1 MGIKELIR
9 DIPIEKTREEIDADP
24 RIESLRLALETSTP
38 NRGGTP
44 WEHEERGKKKVI
56 EPELI

>member
-1 MGIKELIR
+1 MNIR
-9 DIPIEKTREEIDADP
+9 DLINQLPAPKSSTRLKEDP

-38 NRGGTP
+38 KHAGTP
-44 WEHEERGKKKVI
+44 WEHPSREEKKEP